1 MSIAVIILAAGEAKR
16 FGSAK
21 LVTPIDGVPL
31 VRRAVL
37 AALNVCAHVVVV
49 TGAHR
54 AAVEA
59 SIADLPIERV
69 FNAEWA
75 EGLGGSIARGVA
87 QLPPALEAA
96 IILLA
101 DQPLI
106 GAQELRQLIEAHAAA
121 PEHIIAAQFSSA
133 LGPPCLF
140 PLAYFSELVGLRG
153 DEGARSLLRRYVQ
166 LVEALPM
173 PAAAV
178 DIDTPQDLSPFTSG
192 A

>member
-1 MSIAVIILAAGEAKR
+1 MSIAVVILAAGEAKR

-21 LVTPIDGVPL
+21 LVVPIGGVPL
-31 VRRAVL
+31 LRRAAL
-37 AALNVCAHVVVV
+37 AALAVSANVVIV

-54 AAVEA
+54 EIVEA
-59 SIADLPIERV
+59 CVADLSVTCV
-69 FNAEWA
+69 FNVRWA
-75 EGLGGSIARGVA
+75 DGVGGSIARGVA
-87 QLPPALEAA
+87 QLAPTIGAA

-106 GAQELRQLIEAHAAA
+106 GATELRRLTDAYAAA
-121 PEHIIAAQFSSA
+121 PERVIAAQFSGV

-140 PLAYFSELVGLRG
+140 PRAYFGELMLLQG
-153 DEGARSLLRRYVQ
+153 DAGARVLLRQHADSVAT
-166 LVEALPM
+166 VAM

-178 DIDTPQDLSPFTSG
+178 DVDTPEDLSLFTSG